1 MAIRSN
7 HGWAVHA
14 GAVRVQLGADRL
26 GEGAPS
32 IRQPQADGSAR
43 GEATGLGL
51 GTDDPAGEV
60 AFSLLAHCSRYC
72 GPCQPDASRWRRG
85 G

>member
-51 GTDDPAGEV
+51 GTDDPAG
-60 AFSLLAHCSRYC
+60 
-72 GPCQPDASRWRRG
+72 
-85 G
+85 